1 MIQITYNEVGEG
13 MILRAEG
20 HAGYAEKG
28 KDIVC
33 AAVSALLQALA
44 YSVGNGVIDGGN
56 TLTVQAVQSCDNM
69 AKFELVLDGLQLLAE
84 QYPENVRYTNL
95 HAERTDAMD
104 LQLFAEGGGDGGG
117 TAGDGAAAADAGE
130 GEAASS
136 IELPKLRPAEERL
149 ARRSGML
156 KPSKAGLPSQ
166 SPAATA
172 LPKGEPRLAT
182 HSGRGGIEQSEMTE
196 RATPADEDS
205 GKGAENQGSSTEEN
219 AGKQMTPEEHRKA
232 FGALMQGEYKAEF
245 EQMMQ
250 RAIEVASKNITADPK
265 MVNLMG
271 ALAEA
276 YGIEGGDLDE
286 LTEAVKNGRVKDEA
300 YFEKIAMEKGISVKT
315 ARELDKLE
323 TENRRMTAAQ
333 AAAEQQRKA
342 AQRQA
347 EIAQLH
353 EAWNREAEQL
363 KAEYPD
369 FDLQEMLANEQ
380 VKDLMRKGVSMGN
393 AYRAIFFDKIMAQNT
408 ARTAQQVERGVEA
421 RIQQRNNRPGENGTR
436 PGGAIQ
442 MKLDVESMTRKER
455 EKLERDVMRGKKIT
469 F

>member
-56 TLTVQAVQSCDNM
+56 TLTVQAAQSCDNM
-69 AKFELVLDGLQLLAE
+69 AKFELVMDGLQLLAE

-95 HAERTDAMD
+95 HAERSDALD

-117 TAGDGAAAADAGE
+117 TAGDGAAAADAGD
-130 GEAASS
+130 GEAAST

-156 KPSKAGLPSQ
+156 KPSQ
-166 SPAATA
+166 STSDGVASS
-172 LPKGEPRLAT
+172 PKGRALGR
-182 HSGRGGIEQSEMTE
+182 SGNSAQNAEGSMSQKSDG
-196 RATPADEDS
+196 PADEGS
-205 GKGAENQGSSTEEN
+205 GSESENE
-219 AGKQMTPEEHRKA
+219 AGKKMTPEEHRKA
-232 FGALMQGEYKAEF
+232 FGALMQGEYKEEF

-286 LTEAVKNGRVKDEA
+286 LTDAVKNGRVKDEA

>member
-1 MIQITYNEVGEG
+1 MIQVTYNEIGVG

-20 HAGYAEKG
+20 HAGYAVKG

-33 AAVSALLQALA
+33 AAISALLQALA
-44 YSVGNGVIDGGN
+44 YSVGNGVLEDGN
-56 TLTVQAVQSCDNM
+56 TLTVQAAQNCDNM
-69 AKFELVLDGLQLLAE
+69 AKFELVMDGLQLLAE

-95 HAERTDAMD
+95 HAERSDALD

-117 TAGDGAAAADAGE
+117 TAGDGAAADAGE
-130 GEAASS
+130 GEAAST

-149 ARRSGML
+149 ARRSGVL
-156 KPSKAGLPSQ
+156 KPSQ
-166 SPAATA
+166 STPDGVASS
-172 LPKGEPRLAT
+172 PKGRAF
-182 HSGRGGIEQSEMTE
+182 GRSENSKLDAEGAMSQKSDD
-196 RATPADEDS
+196 PADEGS
-205 GKGAENQGSSTEEN
+205 SRGAENQGNSTEEG

-250 RAIEVASKNITADPK
+250 RAIEVASQNITADPK

-347 EIAQLH
+347 EIAQIH

-363 KAEYPD
+363 KAEYPE
-369 FDLQEMLANEQ
+369 FDLKEMLANEQ
-380 VKDLMRKGVSMGN
+380 VKDLMRRGVSMSN
-393 AYRAIFFDKIMAQNT
+393 AYRAIFFDKIMAQST

>member
-56 TLTVQAVQSCDNM
+56 TLTVQAAQSCDNM

-117 TAGDGAAAADAGE
+117 TAGDGAAAADTGE
-130 GEAASS
+130 GEAASP

-156 KPSKAGLPSQ
+156 KPSQ
-166 SPAATA
+166 ATPDGVA
-172 LPKGEPRLAT
+172 SSPKGRALGR
-182 HSGRGGIEQSEMTE
+182 SGNSELDAEGAMSQKSDD
-196 RATPADEDS
+196 PADEGS
-205 GKGAENQGSSTEEN
+205 GSESENE
-219 AGKQMTPEEHRKA
+219 AGKKMTPEEHRKA

-300 YFEKIAMEKGISVKT
+300 YFEKIAMEKGVSVKT

-347 EIAQLH
+347 EIARLH

>member
-1 MIQITYNEVGEG
+1 M
-13 MILRAEG
+13 
-20 HAGYAEKG
+20 
-28 KDIVC
+28 
-33 AAVSALLQALA
+33 
-44 YSVGNGVIDGGN
+44 
-56 TLTVQAVQSCDNM
+56 
-69 AKFELVLDGLQLLAE
+69 
-84 QYPENVRYTNL
+84 
-95 HAERTDAMD
+95 
-104 LQLFAEGGGDGGG
+104 
-117 TAGDGAAAADAGE
+117 
-130 GEAASS
+130 
-136 IELPKLRPAEERL
+136 
-149 ARRSGML
+149 
-156 KPSKAGLPSQ
+156 SQ
-166 SPAATA
+166 KSDD
-172 LPKGEPRLAT
+172 
-182 HSGRGGIEQSEMTE
+182 
-196 RATPADEDS
+196 PADEDS
-205 GKGAENQGSSTEEN
+205 SSESENE
-219 AGKQMTPEEHRKA
+219 AGKKMTPEEHRKA
-232 FGALMQGEYKAEF
+232 FGALMQGEYKEEF

-286 LTEAVKNGRVKDEA
+286 LTDAVKNGRVKDEA

>member
-56 TLTVQAVQSCDNM
+56 TLTVQAAQSCDNM

-130 GEAASS
+130 GEAASP

-149 ARRSGML
+149 ARRSGVL
-156 KPSKAGLPSQ
+156 KPSQSTPDGVASSPKGRALGRSGKSEQIANL
-166 SPAATA
+166 SPAQSAD
-172 LPKGEPRLAT
+172 
-182 HSGRGGIEQSEMTE
+182 GGAAGSSPD
-196 RATPADEDS
+196 R
-205 GKGAENQGSSTEEN
+205 GAENQGSTDEEN

-393 AYRAIFFDKIMAQNT
+393 AYRAIFFDKIMAQST